1 MHAPVHVLNL
11 LLCCCPQDV
20 LAYTFVTMAGDSL
33 EKCTARSA
41 VDVSQSISRVPC
53 ATLSKE
59 KRVLAPTVMPSAKLW
74 VTDSGNSGLPK
85 QSRLLLGQEA
95 LLLQGWPSTDPR
107 LLPIVRAESST
118 FMQNL
123 AGNAFPATV
132 IVALLTSLVYSLD
145 AHEQDDNGHVTT
157 ADEASVAMSLFKR
170 ARGALCSKAPEG
182 ADKRV

>member
-1 MHAPVHVLNL
+1 M
-11 LLCCCPQDV
+11 
-20 LAYTFVTMAGDSL
+20 
-33 EKCTARSA
+33 
-41 VDVSQSISRVPC
+41 
-53 ATLSKE
+53 
-59 KRVLAPTVMPSAKLW
+59 APTVMPQAKLW

-107 LLPIVRAESST
+107 LLPIVREESST
-118 FMQNL
+118 VMQNL

-145 AHEQDDNGHVTT
+145 VDEQDDNGHVTT

-170 ARGALCSKAPEG
+170 AREAL
-182 ADKRV
+182 

>member
-1 MHAPVHVLNL
+1 MASVVTQCMHAPVHVLNL
-11 LLCCCPQDV
+11 FLCCRPQDV

-74 VTDSGNSGLPK
+74 VTESGNSGLPK

-107 LLPIVRAESST
+107 LLPIVREESST
-118 FMQNL
+118 FMHNL

-132 IVALLTSLVYSLD
+132 IVALLTAFVYWLD
-145 AHEQDDNGHVTT
+145 ADGQDDYGLMTT
-157 ADEASVAMSLFKR
+157 ADDAAPALSLFRR
-170 ARGALCSKAPEG
+170 ARAS
-182 ADKRV
+182 DT